1 MIRHELVEPAQS
13 NVVDLDVV
21 KAHLRV
27 DHDDEDT
34 LIQMYLDAAT
44 QQLDGP
50 TGILGLAL
58 GPQTWRAV
66 FEPHEDIVLPIGP
79 IISQADPVEADDEVS
94 VTYVAGFATGIPFAI
109 KAAILLHV
117 GSLYQDREQSVQ
129 NWTPTRAYEQ
139 LLAPW
144 RRW

>member
-1 MIRHELVEPAQS
+1 MLRHELVEPAQR
-13 NVVDLDVV
+13 NVVDLPVV

-27 DHDDEDT
+27 NHDGEDG

-44 QQLDGP
+44 AALDGP

-66 FEPHEDIVLPIGP
+66 FQPHEDIVLPLGP
-79 IISQADPVEADDEVS
+79 VMSQEAPVASEDEVS
-94 VTYVAGFATGIPFAI
+94 VTYVAGFPNGIPTPI
-109 KAAILLHV
+109 RAAILLHV
-117 GSLYQDREQSVQ
+117 ATLYQNREQSADG
-129 NWTPTRAYEQ
+129 WTPTRAYEQ